1 MKLTKGLFKI
11 ENTENIL
18 LDLRHIKL
26 TCEEGKQKILVE
38 LEQTFNSLIKQLK
51 TRKNEVI
58 KEVDDHFN
66 NETEKLQDCEE
77 KW

>member
-1 MKLTKGLFKI
+1 MFKV

-26 TCEEGKQKILVE
+26 ICEETKQKILVE
-38 LEQTFNSLIKQLK
+38 VEQTFNSLIKQLK
-51 TRKNEVI
+51 TRKHEVI
-58 KEVDDHFN
+58 KEIDDHFI
-66 NETEKLQDCEE
+66 NEIDKLQENEE